1 MSVRAED
8 DTVVAT
14 SRTAGT
20 AEMLQ
25 IRSAAVTEVDSS
37 NDIPDEEKGSVN
49 EIEIN
54 YV

>member
-14 SRTAGT
+14 SRTAGP

-37 NDIPDEEKGSVN
+37 NDIPDEEKGSLN